1 MCDAQIKNKMIPGR
15 DWPVPA
21 LSRGWPEGPGAA
33 LPGGVDPHT
42 TGHTQ
47 SLGTIP
53 SLPYQRFSNVCLVN
67 LNLYIDTVRT
77 GKHSSFLNFLKL
89 NLFFSTIWPKS
100 VIWITNSK
108 RHLKLYKTKMIPCVW
123 WLSLYISRFLPVIF
137 R

>member
-1 MCDAQIKNKMIPGR
+1 MIPGR

-67 LNLYIDTVRT
+67 LNLYILIQGEPENTPLFLM
-77 GKHSSFLNFLKL
+77 FLNLTCFFLQFGL
-89 NLFFSTIWPKS
+89 NQWYESQT
-100 VIWITNSK
+100 
-108 RHLKLYKTKMIPCVW
+108 LKDI
-123 WLSLYISRFLPVIF
+123 
-137 R
+137 